1 MNEMVR
7 VNTRLA
13 VDLNDWFDA
22 ESKKSGLSKS
32 AMIMMAAESYRR
44 EKETFRSIAD
54 LDKLD
59 VLVAKIKQLED
70 VIQRKGLE

>member
-13 VDLNDWFDA
+13 VDLNDWYDA

-32 AMIMMAAESYRR
+32 SMIMMAAENYRR
-44 EKETFRSIAD
+44 EKEALKSMAD
-54 LDKLD
+54 MGD
-59 VLVAKIKQLED
+59 LVAKIERLEE

>member
-13 VDLNDWFDA
+13 VDLNDWYDA

-32 AMIMMAAESYRR
+32 SMIMMAAENYRR
-44 EKETFRSIAD
+44 EKEAFKGMAD
-54 LDKLD
+54 MGD
-59 VLVAKIKQLED
+59 LVAKIERLEE

>member
-13 VDLNDWFDA
+13 VDLNDWYDV

-32 AMIMMAAESYRR
+32 SMIMMAAENYRR
-44 EKETFRSIAD
+44 EKEAFKSMAD
-54 LDKLD
+54 MGD
-59 VLVAKIKQLED
+59 LVAKIERLEE